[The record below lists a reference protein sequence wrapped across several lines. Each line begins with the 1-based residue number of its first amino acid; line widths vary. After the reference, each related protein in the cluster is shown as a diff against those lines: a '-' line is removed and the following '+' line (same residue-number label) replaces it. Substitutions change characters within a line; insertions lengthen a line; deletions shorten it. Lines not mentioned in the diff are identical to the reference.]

1 MSYFFR
7 LEAYE
12 RNSNF
17 GKNDVPEPEYSMT
30 LPEPQLY
37 KDANADTKFCPLALD
52 TVINYLDQFEK
63 QLDDHSK
70 KLYHDKLL
78 LCFRIATEN
87 GIFFVKTKIKAEYM
101 KTHYNVDVSF
111 TSDGGIIESQCECG
125 AGMGPAGH
133 CKHICCTLYA
143 SLKFVTTGN
152 VKLHETCTEKL
163 QTFHQA
169 KKFIWSP
176 LKAKDL
182 KLQGADE
189 FTSMDFDPRPEHL
202 RQHPGYTDYFRNT
215 CLNFPGISSMPIFQM
230 FTPANT
236 HAVAHDHDYLKLTPE
251 DDFLETLCVTK
262 ISPEERQSV
271 ERRTLG
277 QDKNPLWYEERT
289 KRLSSSMFGRICKA
303 MNSDKTDRHKLA
315 RSLVEVT
322 KIKAPALDHGR
333 KYEDMAISAYMSA
346 TDHDVKKCG
355 IVVSCDKPFLAC
367 SPDGVIDNFN
377 FLEVKCPFTAKD
389 KPITPVTVPYLKQD
403 SSGSYYLE
411 QTHDYYYQ
419 VQGQLYCTGG
429 KKCDFLVYTITDT
442 KFFPI
447 ERNNQFINK
456 MVETLERFFHDYFKP
471 ALLEKTFYKT
481 YID

>member
-1 MSYFFR
+1 
-7 LEAYE
+7 
-12 RNSNF
+12 
-17 GKNDVPEPEYSMT
+17 MT
-30 LPEPQLY
+30 LPDSQLY

-52 TVINYLDQFEK
+52 TITNYLDQFDK
-63 QLDDHSK
+63 VLDDHSK
-70 KLYHDKLL
+70 KLYNDRLL
-78 LCFRIATEN
+78 LFFRIATEKN
-87 GIFFVKTKIKAEYM
+87 ITFVKTKIRAEFL
-101 KTHYNVDVSF
+101 KTQYNVDISF
-111 TSDGGIIESQCECG
+111 TPDGGIIESQCECG
-125 AGMGPAGH
+125 AGMGPSGH

-143 SLKFVTTGN
+143 SLKFANTGV

-163 QTFHQA
+163 QTFHQT

-189 FTSMDFDPRPEHL
+189 FTSIDFDPRPENL
-202 RQHPGYTDYFRNT
+202 RQNPGYTDHFRNT
-215 CLNFPGISSMPIFQM
+215 CLNFQGISHMPIFQL

-236 HAVAHDHDYLKLTPE
+236 QAVAHDHDYLKLTPE
-251 DDFLETLCVTK
+251 DSFLETLCVTK
-262 ISPEERQSV
+262 ISSEERLSI

-277 QDKNPLWYEERT
+277 QDKNPLWFEERT
-289 KRLSSSMFGRICKA
+289 KRLSSSVFGRICKA
-303 MNSDKTDRHKLA
+303 MESDKTDRHKLA

-333 KYEDMAISAYMSA
+333 KYEDMAISTYMSA
-346 TDHDVKKCG
+346 THHDVKKCG
-355 IVVSCDKPFLAC
+355 IVVSSEKPFLAC
-367 SPDGVIDNFN
+367 SPDGVINDFH

-389 KPITPVTVPYLKQD
+389 KPITPVTVPYLKQGNTD
-403 SSGSYYLE
+403 YYLE

-429 KKCDFLVYTITDT
+429 KKCDFIVYTITDI
-442 KFFPI
+442 KFFPV

-456 MVETLERFFHDYFKP
+456 MVELLQRFFHDYFKP
-471 ALLEKTFYKT
+471 ALLEKRFYKT